1 MVDVRLVLSTLVAAA
16 LITGC
21 AADNAHQENSA
32 SSEVSETAPADDSGN
47 SLIERVSAH
56 SFEDT
61 VSKLRD
67 GIAARPLTLFAE
79 IDHAQGA
86 AKAELEL
93 APSTLFIFGNPMGG
107 TPLMTREP
115 RMGLALPLKVH
126 VFEVDGKV
134 IVAHQ
139 DMAALAHQYGLDP
152 EEQPIPNIVGL
163 LDELTQAATQ

>member
-1 MVDVRLVLSTLVAAA
+1 MAAA
-16 LITGC
+16 GAFITGC
-21 AADNAHQENSA
+21 AAG
-32 SSEVSETAPADDSGN
+32 TAPQDDPTSAEASGAGAPTN
-47 SLIERVSAH
+47 ESSALIERVSAH

-67 GIAARPLTLFAE
+67 GIAERPLTLFAE

-93 APSTLFIFGNPMGG
+93 APSTLFIFGNPKGG

-115 RMGLALPLKVH
+115 RMGITLPLKVH
-126 VFEVDGKV
+126 VFEADGQV

-139 DMAALAHQYGLDP
+139 DMTALARQYGLDP

-163 LDELTQAATQ
+163 LDGLTQAATQ

>member
-1 MVDVRLVLSTLVAAA
+1 MVHLRQVLSMAAAGA

-21 AADNAHQENSA
+21 AAG
-32 SSEVSETAPADDSGN
+32 TAPQDDPTTTQAGEAASPSDEG
-47 SLIERVSAH
+47 SPLVERISAH

-67 GIAARPLTLFAE
+67 GIAERPLTLFAE

-86 AKAELEL
+86 AGAELEL
-93 APSTLFIFGNPMGG
+93 APSTLFIFGNPKGG

-115 RMGLALPLKVH
+115 RMGIALPLKVH
-126 VFEVDGKV
+126 VFEADGKV

-139 DMAALAHQYGLDP
+139 DMAALARQYGLDP

-163 LDELTQAATQ
+163 LDGLTQVATQ